1 MAHQQVLAHEVL
13 AWRTQARAVAN
24 SSRTSS
30 NMSSA
35 SPICGARFCRPTTSS
50 NHNRQH
56 CRGRPST
63 VLAIIAYKQPVARSA
78 IERIRGSNSDSALDP
93 LLTRELGPGSGW
105 RRLRTRQPRR
115 VRHGRSLRRQRP
127 VYFAVDWLA
136 VDVVA
141 AIRDIKR
148 ARPATRKASEGLTD
162 NPQILSAWTRA
173 TSPSNSS
180 CLLDPSV
187 RESAPVEQSGLRSA
201 RTRAPVETYSDLVAS
216 GALWRVTSPLVP
228 SPHTAQRQVQDVQTP
243 VQTRSARL
251 SKNCGVHTEARRHE
265 PAQEACHG

>member
-1 MAHQQVLAHEVL
+1 
-13 AWRTQARAVAN
+13 
-24 SSRTSS
+24 
-30 NMSSA
+30 MSSA

-105 RRLRTRQPRR
+105 RRLRTRRPRR